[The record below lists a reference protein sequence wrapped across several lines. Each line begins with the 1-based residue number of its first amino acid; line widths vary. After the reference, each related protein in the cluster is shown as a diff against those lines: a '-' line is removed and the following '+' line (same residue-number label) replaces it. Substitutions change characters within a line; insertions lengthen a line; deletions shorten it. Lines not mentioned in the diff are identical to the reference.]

1 METKTQ
7 SRVGGRCRL
16 LASRIVIPP
25 GAVRP
30 SSCPAAWLSVR
41 LCLLA
46 SYAPRV
52 SSAHPLPTGFAAC
65 LIRLSFSSAHRL
77 AFLPRIARLPAPST
91 SGAGRN
97 HNRRRGGGGE
107 WLTAAAWLLAYPG
120 WRREVIGCGWRRAA
134 GVMALL
140 SVRGRPACLPSW
152 RWTGRLGH
160 LFSPHLIGSSNRLR
174 SPGASHRRGGGFF
187 SFSPDPLPPA
197 LLGLLA
203 WGLFPRPRP
212 GDVSVAAWLAAAGG
226 RTCSLACY
234 RARVALSLRSFARCY
249 MLRVACVV
257 VSTCGVVGRFTG
269 YFVRLL
275 VGVSVFKY
283 MPLNRILWLLTG
295 IFGDVVC
302 CPFSALSAASFP
314 PLCPAF
320 RPFPVA
326 VSWRWRGR
334 FPAVS

>member
-1 METKTQ
+1 MADGCGVAACLPRMAAGGYRLRMAAGGG
-7 SRVGGRCRL
+7 SDGVAVGAG
-16 LASRIVIPP
+16 
-25 GAVRP
+25 
-30 SSCPAAWLSVR
+30 SS
-41 LCLLA
+41 CLLA
-46 SYAPRV
+46 LVAMDGAAR
-52 SSAHPLPTGFAAC
+52 SS
-65 LIRLSFSSAHRL
+65 
-77 AFLPRIARLPAPST
+77 
-91 SGAGRN
+91 
-97 HNRRRGGGGE
+97 
-107 WLTAAAWLLAYPG
+107 LL
-120 WRREVIGCGWRRAA
+120 
-134 GVMALL
+134 
-140 SVRGRPACLPSW
+140 
-152 RWTGRLGH
+152 
-160 LFSPHLIGSSNRLR
+160 PHLIGSSNRLR

-203 WGLFPRPRP
+203 WGLFPRPRS

-234 RARVALSLRSFARCY
+234 RARAALSLRSFARCY

-326 VSWRWRGR
+326 VSWRWRWR

>member
-1 METKTQ
+1 M
-7 SRVGGRCRL
+7 S
-16 LASRIVIPP
+16 
-25 GAVRP
+25 
-30 SSCPAAWLSVR
+30 
-41 LCLLA
+41 
-46 SYAPRV
+46 
-52 SSAHPLPTGFAAC
+52 AAC
-65 LIRLSFSSAHRL
+65 LSYCHTSRGCSPLVLSCGLALGPPLLACLVCPSCLIGSSAPHGFRCL
-77 AFLPRIARLPAPST
+77 PHPLVFLIGSSSRLPASYRSAPRPIDKR
-91 SGAGRN
+91 SGAKPQSTA
-97 HNRRRGGGGE
+97 GGGGE

-160 LFSPHLIGSSNRLR
+160 LFSPISSAHPIGYDP
-174 SPGASHRRGGGFF
+174 PGHPIDGGDGFF

-226 RTCSLACY
+226 RACSLACY
-234 RARVALSLRSFARCY
+234 RARAALSLRSFARCY

-326 VSWRWRGR
+326 VSWRRRGR